1 MYKKIILLLI
11 TLFLLS
17 LIFISCS
24 SPYGQ
29 QGSMKFK
36 DRVGTYE
43 NQDKTIKVTV
53 TSGDSQNLNIHTYS
67 GSGIGVIEETFDITS
82 SVTTDNFNIPS
93 KINKD
98 DTYILNFYNNTSLYF
113 SVRRGTDH
121 PINNQELNN
130 STKQ

>member
-11 TLFLLS
+11 SVLL
-17 LIFISCS
+17 LSCS

-36 DRVGTYE
+36 DRKGTYQ
-43 NQDKTIKVTV
+43 NKDANIVITVKDTDK
-53 TSGDSQNLNIHTYS
+53 QNLAINIYNVS
-67 GSGIGVIEETFDITS
+67 GVGVISETYDIPSAVITG
-82 SVTTDNFNIPS
+82 NFNLQSQLYPDY
-93 KINKD
+93 N
-98 DTYILNFYNNTSLYF
+98 YVLNFYGNNSVYF
-113 SVRRGTDH
+113 SVRKGTSY

>member
-11 TLFLLS
+11 SVLL
-17 LIFISCS
+17 LSCS

-36 DRVGTYE
+36 DRKGTYQ
-43 NQDKTIKVTV
+43 NKDANIVITV
-53 TSGDSQNLNIHTYS
+53 KDTDNQNLNIRTYS
-67 GSGIGVIEETFDITS
+67 GSGIGVVEETFTITP
-82 SVTTDNFNIPS
+82 SVTSDNFNLKS
-93 KINKD
+93 EINKD
-98 DTYILNFYNNTSLYF
+98 DMYIINFYNNTSLYF
-113 SVRRGTDH
+113 SVRRGTEH

>member
-36 DRVGTYE
+36 DRKGTYQ
-43 NQDKTIKVTV
+43 NKDANIVITV
-53 TSGDSQNLNIHTYS
+53 KDTDNQNLNIRTYS
-67 GSGIGVIEETFDITS
+67 GSGIGVVEETFTITP
-82 SVTTDNFNIPS
+82 SVTSDNFNLKS
-93 KINKD
+93 EINKD
-98 DTYILNFYNNTSLYF
+98 DMYIINFYNNTSLYF

>member
-11 TLFLLS
+11 S

-29 QGSMKFK
+29 QGGMKFK
-36 DRVGTYE
+36 DRKGTY
-43 NQDKTIKVTV
+43 QSKDASIIVTV
-53 TSGDSQNLNIHTYS
+53 KDTDTQNLTINIYNV
-67 GSGIGVIEETFDITS
+67 SGIGVVSETHDIPSAVITG
-82 SVTTDNFNIPS
+82 NFNLPS
-93 KINKD
+93 NLYPD
-98 DTYILNFYNNTSLYF
+98 YNYVLNFYGNNSMYF
-113 SVRRGTDH
+113 SVRKGTSY